1 MLVEDLKRFPIF
13 EDLDEVEIRK
23 VFQFI
28 KHKRFQ
34 KGLTIFPANSLWAG
48 FFYIMRGTVE
58 LRENNEA
65 GESKLVDILK
75 AGEFIGERTL
85 FGDVVEQKYLVK
97 AVEPVEAFWINT
109 MEYRRLQNSGPML
122 LTKIML
128 RLIILLS
135 NEFRQRNTDFAKAKK
150 ELETLQNGG

>member
-1 MLVEDLKRFPIF
+1 MLVEDLRRYPIF

-28 KHKRFQ
+28 KHKRFI
-34 KGLTIFPANSLWAG
+34 KETVIFPENSQWAG
-48 FFYIMRGTVE
+48 FFYILKGTVE
-58 LRENNEA
+58 LREVNEA

-85 FGDVVEQKYLVK
+85 FGEVVRQKYLVK
-97 AVEPVEAFWINT
+97 SMDLVEAIWLNT

-150 ELETLQNGG
+150 ELETLQKS

>member
-1 MLVEDLKRFPIF
+1 
-13 EDLDEVEIRK
+13 
-23 VFQFI
+23 
-28 KHKRFQ
+28 
-34 KGLTIFPANSLWAG
+34 
-48 FFYIMRGTVE
+48 
-58 LRENNEA
+58 
-65 GESKLVDILK
+65 VDILK